1 MASETVSTGCEAART
16 AREEAALVARARA
29 GDRDALAALVS
40 SNLAAV
46 YGVTARILGDREL
59 AADAAQD
66 AFVNALGALHRFRGE
81 ASFRTWLLRI
91 AVNAAR
97 GLARRRGRRREFE
110 VALEAAANVAAEHA
124 DPAMRVALG
133 AEAERVERALARLPE
148 KQRLAVTLRV
158 YHDLS
163 YGEISAVVGCSE
175 GAARV
180 NYHLGIKRLR
190 ELLR

>member
-1 MASETVSTGCEAART
+1 MSTGGEAART

-40 SNLAAV
+40 TNLAAV
-46 YGVTARILGDREL
+46 YDVTARILGDREL

-66 AFVNALGALHRFRGE
+66 AFVNALEALHRFRGN

-91 AVNAAR
+91 AANAAR
-97 GLARRRGRRREFE
+97 GLARRRSRRRGVE
-110 VALEAAANVAAEHA
+110 VALDVAANVAADHP
-124 DPAMRVALG
+124 DPATRVALG
-133 AEAERVERALARLPE
+133 AEAARVERALARLPE

-163 YGEISAVVGCSE
+163 YAEIGAIAGCSE

>member
-1 MASETVSTGCEAART
+1 VASETVSTEREAAPT

-66 AFVNALGALHRFRGE
+66 AFVNALGALDRFRGE

-97 GLARRRGRRREFE
+97 SLARRRGRRRE
-110 VALEAAANVAAEHA
+110 VALDVAADLAAEQA
-124 DPAMRVALG
+124 DPVLRVALG
-133 AEAERVERALARLPE
+133 AEAARVEHALARLPE

-158 YHDLS
+158 YHELS
-163 YGEISAVVGCSE
+163 YGEIGVVAGCSE